1 MGATALGSGLRMEN
15 SRFQIDDNEGGRDGF
30 QISEKEKPK
39 WEGWLC
45 RSRWDRRWIAAGFN
59 LRKIRPEESA
69 NPNGVDF
76 YVVRP
81 RRGRNCYDGFRDP

>member
-15 SRFQIDDNEGGRDGF
+15 SRF

-59 LRKIRPEESA
+59 LRKIGPEESA

-81 RRGRNCYDGFRDP
+81 RQGRNFYDGYRDP